1 MSDEQ
6 MVTITKAEYDQL
18 LNDQKFLEC
27 LQMGGV
33 DNWEWYGDAIEQCQE
48 E

>member
-18 LNDQKFLEC
+18 LEDQKFLEC
-27 LQMGGV
+27 LQAAGV
-33 DNWEWYGDAIEQCQE
+33 DNWEWYAAAFAQCQE